1 MALWIVKLHWLE
13 VQLTLGKHPFGV
25 GERGRVML
33 CSLLGRT
40 VNDMGESC
48 SERFVDKIIPLS
60 LHNLGWSPGKRN
72 QNHIELTYRF

>member
-25 GERGRVML
+25 GERSWVML

-40 VNDMGESC
+40 MNGMGASW
-48 SERFVDKIIPLS
+48 SERFMDKTIPWS

-72 QNHIELTYRF
+72 QNHIELT